1 MLCRTWCTWK
11 FSARMIL
18 ETPRKLKFLGGFTL
32 LLNLQSTPTFGKKF
46 MLVWSKVTR
55 THWWIGGVGCTTKHS
70 CKDIV
75 LYKTSYW
82 TKMIYHYNIIW
93 YYSYI
98 LNKNVPSIF
107 CIIRTVVEI
116 WKKKNTT
123 PYEYRTPSFFF
134 SFHPTLE
141 DITSNTSSSSWRV
154 KSCFL
159 FGKGLE
165 VKIPKAR
172 PSFRPLKIY
181 KTSSERNA
189 SLGKRSFARNFRFAS
204 SRIELVSCLRK
215 SGR

>member
-116 WKKKNTT
+116 WKKKT
-123 PYEYRTPSFFF
+123 PPRTSTVPRVFF
-134 SFHPTLE
+134 SRFIQPWRISLPTHHPAHDGWSPAFCLAK
-141 DITSNTSSSSWRV
+141 DWKWRY
-154 KSCFL
+154 
-159 FGKGLE
+159 
-165 VKIPKAR
+165 PR
-172 PSFRPLKIY
+172 P
-181 KTSSERNA
+181 
-189 SLGKRSFARNFRFAS
+189 GQ
-204 SRIELVSCLRK
+204 V